1 MKQYKNTADFYNGED
16 WQYCKMQ
23 VTEDRLK
30 KDGGLYCE
38 HCGSLLTKTFN
49 PKENNNKRAIV
60 FHHKIYLTNDN
71 LNDAS
76 ISINPNNTHPYPNK
90 HLFGIS
96 TKVLNKK
103 TPIPEGCE
111 DLVID
116 DENCMKCNNVDC
128 SIRQNINFK
137 KIEEE
142 IKEEI

>member
-1 MKQYKNTADFYNGED
+1 MILA
-16 WQYCKMQ
+16 
-23 VTEDRLK
+23 
-30 KDGGLYCE
+30 
-38 HCGSLLTKTFN
+38 
-49 PKENNNKRAIV
+49 
-60 FHHKIYLTNDN
+60 
-71 LNDAS
+71 
-76 ISINPNNTHPYPNK
+76 INPYLIGAIILIAALSAT
-90 HLFGIS
+90 FFIS
-96 TKVLNKK
+96 YVLNKK

>member
-1 MKQYKNTADFYNGED
+1 MKIEL
-16 WQYCKMQ
+16 
-23 VTEDRLK
+23 VL
-30 KDGGLYCE
+30 
-38 HCGSLLTKTFN
+38 
-49 PKENNNKRAIV
+49 AILV
-60 FHHKIYLTNDN
+60 IVLVIAIFIVSY
-71 LNDAS
+71 
-76 ISINPNNTHPYPNK
+76 
-90 HLFGIS
+90 
-96 TKVLNKK
+96 VLNKK